1 MKSKKL
7 TFILVAIIL
16 LCSGVYVYYKS
27 NQNSSYSKDYFSLG
41 TINEVTIFNQ
51 SESKSNQLL
60 TECGNILSDIDAKMS
75 THIENSE
82 VCQINE
88 NAGIE
93 AVKVSDDTFYVIN
106 EAMKYSNMSNGV
118 FDITI
123 GPLVD
128 LWGIG
133 TDKATV
139 PNLSEIENTLTLI
152 DYKNIILDKENKT
165 VKLSQK
171 GMDIDLGAIAKGFA
185 ADKIASYLKE
195 EDINNAI
202 INLGGNIYTIGYKE
216 KNTPFKVGIQD
227 PTQPRGNSIATI
239 EASNISVVTSGIYE
253 RYIEKDSKIYHHM
266 LSPFTGYP
274 FENNLTSVTII
285 SDKSI
290 NCDALSTSAFGLG
303 LEKGMKLIESVDNVD
318 AIFITQD
325 KKIYLS
331 NGIKDNFTLTDNNFT
346 VID

>member
-1 MKSKKL
+1 MKSKKF
-7 TFILVAIIL
+7 TFIFVAIIL
-16 LCSGVYVYYKS
+16 LCSGIYVYYKN

-41 TINEVTIFNQ
+41 TINKVTIFNQ

-60 TECGNILSDIDAKMS
+60 IECGDILNDIDEKMS
-75 THIENSE
+75 THIQNSE
-82 VCQINE
+82 VNKINE
-88 NAGIE
+88 KAGVE

-106 EAMKYSNMSNGV
+106 EAIKYSTLSSGV

-133 TDKATV
+133 TDNANV
-139 PNLSEIENTLTLI
+139 PNLDEIKTKLSLI
-152 DYKNIILDKENKT
+152 NYKNIILDEENKT
-165 VKLSQK
+165 VELSQK
-171 GMDIDLGAIAKGFA
+171 NMDIDLGGIAKGFA

-195 EDINNAI
+195 EGVNNAI
-202 INLGGNIYTIGYKE
+202 INLGGNIYTIGHKE

-253 RYIEKDSKIYHHM
+253 RYLEKDNKIYHHM
-266 LSPFTGYP
+266 LSPFTGFP

-285 SDKSI
+285 SNKSI

-318 AIFITQD
+318 AVFITQD

-331 NGIKDNFTLTDNNFT
+331 NGIKNNFTLTDNSFT
-346 VID
+346 VVD

>member
-7 TFILVAIIL
+7 TFIFVVIIL
-16 LCSGVYVYYKS
+16 LCSGIYVYYKN
-27 NQNSSYSKDYFSLG
+27 NQSSSYSKDYFSLG
-41 TINEVTIFNQ
+41 TINKVTILNQ
-51 SESKSNQLL
+51 SKSKSNQLL
-60 TECGNILSDIDAKMS
+60 IECGNILNDIDEKMS
-75 THIENSE
+75 THIDNSE
-82 VCQINE
+82 VCQINK

-106 EAMKYSNMSNGV
+106 EAIKYSKLSNGG

-133 TDKATV
+133 TDNAKV
-139 PNLSEIENTLTLI
+139 PSLDEIKSKLTLI
-152 DYKNIILDKENKT
+152 NYKNIILDEGNKT

-171 GMDIDLGAIAKGFA
+171 NMDIDLGGIAKGFA
-185 ADKIASYLKE
+185 ADKIANYLKE
-195 EDINNAI
+195 EGVNNAI

-253 RYIEKDSKIYHHM
+253 RYLEKDNKLYHHM
-266 LSPFTGYP
+266 LSPFTGFP

-318 AIFITQD
+318 AVFITQD
-325 KKIYLS
+325 KEIYLS
-331 NGIKDNFTLTDNNFT
+331 NGIKNNFTLTDNSFT
-346 VID
+346 VIN